1 MPQNNIFELE
11 VTKYLAH
18 SQIPIASLKT
28 CILFP
33 YKFGPLKTCSECKTL
48 LSTKKERRHCAKVVF
63 YSVHSFS
70 FHALS
75 YFCTFNLSYAVLF
88 LATLKFSYPL
98 GLYEMFGGFFFSS
111 VSKKKKRCKWKPTV
125 DSIQNSST
133 Y

>member
-1 MPQNNIFELE
+1 MPQNNIFKLE

-98 GLYEMFGGFFFSS
+98 GLYEMFGGFFFFFFCKQE
-111 VSKKKKRCKWKPTV
+111 KKKMQMK
-125 DSIQNSST
+125 T
-133 Y
+133 YC